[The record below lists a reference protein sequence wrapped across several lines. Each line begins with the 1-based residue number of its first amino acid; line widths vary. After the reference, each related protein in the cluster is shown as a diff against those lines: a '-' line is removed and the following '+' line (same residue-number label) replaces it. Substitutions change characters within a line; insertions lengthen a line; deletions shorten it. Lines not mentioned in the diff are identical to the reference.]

1 MSLGSLAVVEAWLD
15 AVNRGDDRRVEDL
28 SAEDVEIVG
37 PRGRV
42 PEALRDRVVTR
53 HLDARL
59 LDDVALQDRAHH
71 QPGGPVRQQW
81 SDRHVQL
88 VERQAVAVR
97 TAIGHRHAPGHV
109 PLHVR
114 VIATVAG
121 VFPPGLVA
129 VPAVREA
136 RAGPLEGA
144 CHPQCPGSGDPHPR
158 PRDLLPQPV
167 DQWCELRTDRMEPG
181 ERVLGRVVAR
191 QERSRGCGGRAP
203 AGETLRFATRSGT
216 LTASPAPEGA
226 VALDFPAEPVQPVEA
241 PPGLLDGLGV
251 RALFVGRNRLDT
263 LVEVDDEATVRG
275 LTPDL
280 AVLATLPGR
289 GFMVT
294 AAAGPGTAADFVSRF
309 FAPGTGIDEDPVTGS
324 AHCAL
329 GPYWSERIGRRKLVG
344 QQLSPRGGAVG
355 VEVWGD
361 RVTLTG
367 RAVTVVEGAFV
378 ARAEG

>member
-1 MSLGSLAVVEAWLD
+1 M
-15 AVNRGDDRRVEDL
+15 
-28 SAEDVEIVG
+28 
-37 PRGRV
+37 
-42 PEALRDRVVTR
+42 
-53 HLDARL
+53 
-59 LDDVALQDRAHH
+59 
-71 QPGGPVRQQW
+71 
-81 SDRHVQL
+81 
-88 VERQAVAVR
+88 
-97 TAIGHRHAPGHV
+97 
-109 PLHVR
+109 
-114 VIATVAG
+114 
-121 VFPPGLVA
+121 
-129 VPAVREA
+129 
-136 RAGPLEGA
+136 
-144 CHPQCPGSGDPHPR
+144 
-158 PRDLLPQPV
+158 
-167 DQWCELRTDRMEPG
+167 
-181 ERVLGRVVAR
+181 
-191 QERSRGCGGRAP
+191 
-203 AGETLRFATRSGT
+203 RFATRSGI
-216 LTASPAPEGA
+216 LTASPAPDGA

-241 PPGLLDGLGV
+241 QPGLLDGLGV